1 MSTFTIHF
9 YRTSTGACP
18 VEQFLES
25 LNVKMRAKALYS
37 LEILEEF
44 GCNLKEPHSKYLDH
58 GLYELRIQ
66 FAGDIA
72 RIFYFF
78 QIGRTIILTNGF
90 VKKTRKTPQS
100 QIELALK
107 YKLDYERRQRDE

>member
-1 MSTFTIHF
+1 MLIVVYIFPQHVVVGNAFCIIASPGSTFTIHF

-58 GLYELRIQ
+58 GQKDAAI
-66 FAGDIA
+66 
-72 RIFYFF
+72 
-78 QIGRTIILTNGF
+78 TN
-90 VKKTRKTPQS
+90 
-100 QIELALK
+100 
-107 YKLDYERRQRDE
+107 